1 MDRAL
6 VSRWFFAVVVAASM
20 AALGTALVAQ
30 YGFGL
35 EPCVLCQYQRI
46 PYWVAAGAALVALW
60 VPTSDR
66 GGIALVVAFIFACGA
81 ALAAYHFGVE
91 QKWWH
96 AATACAAQGGLPMS
110 FDAFREGPLTPIAKP
125 CDAVDWTIFGISIT
139 AYNAVLSALLAV
151 AALLAAPHLWEPRR

>member
-1 MDRAL
+1 MGATL
-6 VSRWFFAVVVAASM
+6 AGRWFCPAVVAAAI

-46 PYWVAAGAALVALW
+46 PYWAAAGAALVALV
-60 VPTSDR
+60 VPQSDR
-66 GGIALVVAFIFACGA
+66 VGIALVIAVVFACGA
-81 ALAAYHFGVE
+81 ALALYHFGVE

-110 FDAFREGPLTPIAKP
+110 FESFRAGPLTPVAKP
-125 CDAVDWTIFGISIT
+125 CDAIDWTVFGVSIT
-139 AYNAVLSALLAV
+139 AYNAAASAVLAV
-151 AALLAAPHLWEPRR
+151 AAVAAAAQLRSVRP